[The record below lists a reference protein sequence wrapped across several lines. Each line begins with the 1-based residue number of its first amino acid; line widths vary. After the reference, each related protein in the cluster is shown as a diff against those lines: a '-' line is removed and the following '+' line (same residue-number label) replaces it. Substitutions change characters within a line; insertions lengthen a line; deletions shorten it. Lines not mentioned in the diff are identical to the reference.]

1 MKKITVIYDDRR
13 KPSGEIREITGEKSF
28 GRIIYRRR
36 SLREHFSSCVC
47 DAAEKERVDTD
58 IRILTSGDDFSLSDQ
73 DMKRA
78 VILAFSD
85 CIVRDLPEFSLL
97 LKKACYCREDYR
109 VMAGDRVAA
118 LIFSDAKS
126 FLSALDAEGDL
137 RERALN
143 LEEIISDAFFCV
155 AEKKEFL
162 SFITGGFDARYFNAL
177 SGDEYTVVKSS
188 ENKAKI
194 SAEYRFYYLLP
205 ENMRS
210 WFVLPYEYREEGNK
224 ASYRMQR
231 YHMTDLAI
239 RYVHG
244 AISLEE
250 FKKIL
255 DILFVFLK
263 DRREERVTWNEFY
276 EKRREL
282 YIIKVEK
289 RIEEFKKHPSFPGI
303 ENYLVSGTKYSGI
316 DDILKKYEETYDSM
330 IGKNKEELRKT
341 VSHGDLCFSNI
352 LYSPDAGLLRL
363 IDPKGASN
371 EKELFSDP
379 LYDVA
384 KLSHSIS
391 GWYDF
396 MNSAL
401 FCIEVSGD
409 MKLKLSIDGDV
420 RAYRREFERK
430 LKEERID
437 VRTVRLFECSLFLS
451 MLPMHTDRPRKVLAF
466 ILNAISILEEL
477 EVFTAPIRA

>member
-1 MKKITVIYDDRR
+1 MKKITVIYDDSRR
-13 KPSGEIREITGEKSF
+13 PSDDIREITGEKSF

-36 SLREHFSSCVC
+36 SLRDHFSAHVS
-47 DAAEKERVDTD
+47 DASEKEKLSIDTCF
-58 IRILTSGDDFSLSDQ
+58 LTSADSFTLQDT
-73 DMKRA
+73 DMKRVA
-78 VILAFSD
+78 VLVFSD

-97 LKKACYCREDYR
+97 LKKAGYCREDYR
-109 VMAGDRVAA
+109 VMAGDKVAA
-118 LIFSDAKS
+118 VIFSDIKS
-126 FLSALDAEGDL
+126 FFSFLEDEGDL
-137 RERALN
+137 RERALS
-143 LEEIISDAFFCV
+143 LEEIISDAFLCI
-155 AEKKEFL
+155 AEKKGFL

-244 AISLEE
+244 AISIGE

-255 DILFVFLK
+255 DILFVFIK
-263 DRREERVTWNEFY
+263 ERREERVTWNEFY

-282 YIIKVEK
+282 YILKVEK
-289 RIEEFKKHPSFPGI
+289 RIEEFKKHPSFPRI
-303 ENYLVSGTKYSGI
+303 ENYLVSGTAYNGI
-316 DDILKKYEETYDSM
+316 NDILKKYEETYDSM
-330 IGKNKEELRKT
+330 IGRNKEELRKT

-363 IDPKGASN
+363 IDPKGATD

-379 LYDVA
+379 LYDIA
-384 KLSHSIS
+384 KLSHSVS
-391 GWYDF
+391 GCYDF

-401 FCIEVSGD
+401 FDIKVSED

-420 RAYRREFERK
+420 REYRREFERK
-430 LKEERID
+430 LKEEGID

-451 MLPMHTDRPRKVLAF
+451 MLPLHTDRPQKVLAF
-466 ILNAISILEEL
+466 ILNAINILEEL
-477 EVFTAPIRA
+477 

>member
-1 MKKITVIYDDRR
+1 MKKITVIYDDSSR
-13 KPSGEIREITGEKSF
+13 PSGDIREITGEKSF
-28 GRIIYRRR
+28 GRIIYRRKT
-36 SLREHFSSCVC
+36 LREWFFSSVS
-47 DAAEKERVDTD
+47 DASEKERLDTD
-58 IRILTSGDDFSLSDQ
+58 IRTLTSFDFRDLSDL

-78 VILAFSD
+78 VLLTFSD
-85 CIVRDLPEFSLL
+85 CIIQDLPEFTLL
-97 LKKACYCREDYR
+97 LKKAGYCREDFKI
-109 VMAGDRVAA
+109 MAGDRVAA
-118 LIFSDAKS
+118 VIFHDTKT
-126 FLSALDAEGDL
+126 FLNALDEEGDL
-137 RERALN
+137 KERTIGM
-143 LEEIISDAFFCV
+143 EEILSGSFLCI
-155 AEKKEFL
+155 AEKEEFL

-210 WFVLPYEYREEGNK
+210 WFVLPYEYREEGNR

-250 FKKIL
+250 FRKIL

-263 DRREERVTWNEFY
+263 ERREERVTWNEFY

-303 ENYLVSGTKYSGI
+303 ENYLVSGTSYNGI
-316 DDILKKYEETYDSM
+316 DGILRKYEEIYDSL

-341 VSHGDLCFSNI
+341 ISHGDLCFSNI

-363 IDPKGASN
+363 IDPKGAAD
-371 EKELFSDP
+371 EKELYSDP
-379 LYDVA
+379 LYDIA

-391 GWYDF
+391 GCYDF

-401 FCIEVSGD
+401 FDIEISED
-409 MKLKLSIDGDV
+409 MKLKLNIDGDI
-420 RAYRREFERK
+420 REYRREFERK
-430 LKEERID
+430 LGEEGID
-437 VRTVRLFECSLFLS
+437 AKTVRLFECSLFLS
-451 MLPMHTDRPRKVLAF
+451 MLPLHTDRPQKVLAF
-466 ILNAISILEEL
+466 ILNAINILEEL
-477 EVFTAPIRA
+477 